1 MTDNLRKTKGVTAM
15 SSACEYQNLEF
26 KIRTRITE
34 FGETEKKICIE
45 IDGDEV
51 MSADSLEGVIKWFD
65 YEQM

>member
-1 MTDNLRKTKGVTAM
+1 M

-34 FGETEKKICIE
+34 SGEMEKKLCIE

-51 MSADSLEGVIKWFD
+51 ISADSLEGVIKWFD
-65 YEQM
+65 YEQR

>member
-1 MTDNLRKTKGVTAM
+1 M

-34 FGETEKKICIE
+34 SGETEKKICIE

-51 MSADSLEGVIKWFD
+51 VSADTLAEVIRWFD
-65 YEQM
+65 YEQS